1 MSSATKSSRNGAS
14 KRSAR
19 PPARGGIDP
28 DFAGRIV
35 RVLERIRNVGT
46 SSHSWEG
53 IDLSDVGIFI
63 QQEGSVSERGEALLL
78 LFPLLERMLDGESE
92 SDGAAEDSE
101 SEVVVGAPVEMVST
115 AQEVSRCVVSL
126 EAVGDAMKFCD
137 DLAMGREAERGTPGD
152 VGDYIANHG
161 NATDWAEATLALVP
175 IARRIEARKDSDA
188 DGGESS
194 GTKHVACKDDNDE

>member
-1 MSSATKSSRNGAS
+1 MSTNATKSNGRNGAS
-14 KRSAR
+14 KRAAR
-19 PPARGGIDP
+19 PAARGGIDP

-35 RVLERIRNVGT
+35 SVLERIRNAGT
-46 SSHSWEG
+46 SSHNWEG
-53 IDLSDVGIFI
+53 VDLSDVGMFL
-63 QQEGSVSERGEALLL
+63 QQEGSLSERGEALLL

-101 SEVVVGAPVEMVST
+101 SEVVVGRPVEMVST
-115 AQEVSRCVVSL
+115 AQEVSQCVVSL

-152 VGDYIANHG
+152 VGDYIAVHG
-161 NATDWAEATLALVP
+161 KATDWAEATLALVP

-188 DGGESS
+188 DGGKSS
-194 GTKHVACKDDNDE
+194 GTKLVACAE